1 MERVLCGKKLRV
13 YLLNRQRPYD
23 YGEIPLCGKTLG
35 HRGNCISGEALER
48 LKQKRR
54 GKGLTAKTPAS
65 KLPDDEPDGNRLTD
79 TVGNHGGFETS
90 AQATG

>member
-23 YGEIPLCGKTLG
+23 YGVIPLCGKTLG

-48 LKQKRR
+48 LKRKRR
-54 GKGLTAKTPAS
+54 EKG
-65 KLPDDEPDGNRLTD
+65 
-79 TVGNHGGFETS
+79 
-90 AQATG
+90 